1 MLPKSHQYRRR
12 YQVIHRSP
20 IKMNRPSANLANLP
34 QEILVEIGKILAD
47 QRKFASLAALR
58 ASFTG
63 AEVVTSTLFEAV
75 SWCSN
80 PIGWTGDGE
89 EWKKLDTFQAV
100 FGEGSG
106 QAISAIR
113 CVSFDDMSI
122 SLKH

>member
-20 IKMNRPSANLANLP
+20 VKMSRPSTNLTDLP
-34 QEILVEIGKILAD
+34 EEILVEIGKILAD

-75 SWCSN
+75 SWSSN
-80 PIGWTGDGE
+80 ANGMTVNGK
-89 EWKKLDTFQAV
+89 EWKKLDTFQTV

-113 CVSFDDMSI
+113 CVSFYDTSI